1 MKKDEKKKK
10 KKRSPVLYI
19 AIVIM
24 LISGGALG
32 YYGYEYFLY
41 WQDGRAAQGQTDVV
55 REMFQEQMDEIN
67 LLVSILP
74 QTTSD
79 AAEAEPVIMTIPFD
93 TSPLDNAR
101 ELTNNPDIVG
111 FLFVEG
117 TNISNVILQ
126 GRDNHFYLH
135 RDMFGRHNVN
145 GSVFMD
151 FRNSPDFTDPNT
163 ILYGHN
169 MNNGTM
175 FHDVRHYMRRE
186 FFEAHPYIK
195 VITDDQL
202 FIYEIFSAFSTRV
215 DRAYRMDFD
224 YIQVL
229 FEDEEEFRD
238 LLNEMMRRSVY
249 DTGVTARWNDRILVL
264 STCTNVN
271 RNTRYV
277 VAARLA
283 AEFIIDNELGE
294 TQ

>member
-1 MKKDEKKKK
+1 MKKEGKKKK
-10 KKRSPVLYI
+10 KKSKVLYI
-19 AIVIM
+19 AVALM
-24 LISGGALG
+24 LLSGAALV
-32 YYGYEYFLY
+32 YFSYDYFVY
-41 WQDGRAAQGQTDVV
+41 WQDGRMAQANTDMV
-55 REMFQEQMDEIN
+55 RDIFEEQMDDIN
-67 LLVSILP
+67 QLISILP
-74 QTTSD
+74 QISNGD
-79 AAEAEPVIMTIPFD
+79 VDVQAQPLTIAFD

-101 ELTNNPDIVG
+101 ELTDNPDIIA

-117 TNISNVILQ
+117 TNINNVILQ
-126 GRDNHFYLH
+126 GRDNYFYLH
-135 RDMFGRHNVN
+135 RDMFGNHNIN

-175 FHDVRHYMRRE
+175 FHNVRYYMRQE

-195 VITDDQL
+195 VVTEDEV
-202 FIYEIFSAFSTRV
+202 FVYEIFSAFSTRV

-229 FEDEEEFRD
+229 FEDDEEFGN
-238 LLNEMMRRSVY
+238 LVNEMMRRSVY
-249 DTGVTARWNDRILVL
+249 YTGVTANQDDRILVL

-283 AEFIIDNELGE
+283 QVFLIEN
-294 TQ
+294 

>member
-1 MKKDEKKKK
+1 MKKDGKRKRKK
-10 KKRSPVLYI
+10 SPVLYI

-24 LISGGALG
+24 LISAGALG

-55 REMFQEQMDEIN
+55 REMFQEQMDDIN
-67 LLVSILP
+67 QLVSILP
-74 QTTSD
+74 QTIGDT
-79 AAEAEPVIMTIPFD
+79 AEAEPVIMTIAFD

-117 TNISNVILQ
+117 TNITNVILQ
-126 GRDNHFYLH
+126 GRNNYFYLH
-135 RDMFGRHNVN
+135 RDMFGNHNVN

-175 FHDVRHYMRRE
+175 FHNVRYYMRRE

-195 VITDDQL
+195 VITDNQL

-224 YIQVL
+224 YIQVI
-229 FEDEEEFRD
+229 FEDEEEFGG
-238 LLNEMMRRSVY
+238 LVNEMMRRSVY
-249 DTGVTARWNDRILVL
+249 DTGITASGDDRILVL

-277 VAARLA
+277 VVARLA

>member
-10 KKRSPVLYI
+10 KKKGPVLYI

-24 LISGGALG
+24 LVSAGALG
-32 YYGYEYFLY
+32 YFGYDYFLY

-55 REMFQEQMDEIN
+55 RDMFQEQMDEIN
-67 LLVSILP
+67 LLVSVLP
-74 QTTSD
+74 QTTGGD
-79 AAEAEPVIMTIPFD
+79 MDTEPVIMTIAFD

-117 TNISNVILQ
+117 TNINNVILQ
-126 GRDNHFYLH
+126 GRDNNFYLH